1 MVHITFNPT
10 FPAVFTLILDKLNNC
25 PKFPIGDLRIT
36 GELFIKYPI
45 PHLGAFKIADFNN
58 HKAICEYTS
67 LSYQVLHRSEPY
79 KEIPNRTFHRIRYDP
94 SPDRQG

>member
-1 MVHITFNPT
+1 MLCYAEIRGGVMVHITFAPT

-45 PHLGAFKIADFNN
+45 PHLGTFKIADFNN
-58 HKAICEYTS
+58 HNSTYLWSFGKDIS
-67 LSYQVLHRSEPY
+67 
-79 KEIPNRTFHRIRYDP
+79 
-94 SPDRQG
+94 